1 MKSFPKI
8 LFPVDYSD
16 SSAKAVPYVRD
27 MVRRNQA
34 ELTVFHSLPLMTLP
48 VATGDFLGAVPMAP
62 ATPEIRTGEQERLAF
77 FTAKHFSDLKTRQV
91 LADGEAAPA
100 LEEEVAKSGIDL
112 VMMPTHGAG
121 VFRRLLLGSVA
132 AKILHDL
139 SCAVWT
145 FVPGHTK
152 AFDETSSFRSIVCA
166 LTGRPEDDADIA
178 RKAAEISR
186 DTQARLTLVHV
197 VEPPP
202 VTWEFD
208 FEPYRSKLMG
218 DAEARLLKLDA
229 ELGLEAGVRVVCD
242 MIPRG
247 IHEVCAEE
255 EASLLVVGR
264 GHARDGLGRI
274 WSQLYETIREAPCP
288 VLSV

>member
-16 SSAKAVPYVRD
+16 ASAKAVPYVRD

-34 ELTVFHSLPLMTLP
+34 ELTVFHSLPLISLP

-62 ATPEIRTGEQERLAF
+62 ATPEIRAVEKERLAF
-77 FTAKHFSDLKTRQV
+77 FTAKHFSDLHTRQV
-91 LADGEAAPA
+91 LADGEAAPS
-100 LEEEVAKSGIDL
+100 LEEEVAQHGIDL

-121 VFRRLLLGSVA
+121 AIRRLLLGSVA

-139 SCAVWT
+139 NCAVWT

-152 AFDETSSFRSIVCA
+152 DFNEAAGFRSIVCA
-166 LTGRPEDDADIA
+166 LTGHIEEDAVIA
-178 RKAAEISR
+178 RKAGEFAREHQS
-186 DTQARLTLVHV
+186 RLTLVHV

-208 FEPYRSKLMG
+208 FESYRDKLMG
-218 DAEARLLKLDA
+218 DAEARLLKLDS
-229 ELGLEAGVRVVCD
+229 ELGLEAGVRIVCD

-247 IHEVCAEE
+247 IHDVCTEE
-255 EASLLVVGR
+255 EASLLIVGR

-274 WSQLYETIREAPCP
+274 WSQLYSTIREAPCP

>member
-1 MKSFPKI
+1 MKSFAKI
-8 LFPVDYSD
+8 LFPVDYSEA
-16 SSAKAVPYVRD
+16 SAKAAPFVRE
-27 MVRRNQA
+27 MAQRNQA
-34 ELTVFHSLPLMTLP
+34 ELTVFHALPLMSLP

-62 ATPEIRTGEQERLAF
+62 ATPEIRAGEQERLAF
-77 FTAKHFSDLKTRQV
+77 FAAKHFGALNTRLM

-100 LEEEVAKSGIDL
+100 LEEEVAKHGVDL

-121 VFRRLLLGSVA
+121 VFRRLLLGSVT

-145 FVPGHTK
+145 FVPGHAK
-152 AFDETSSFRSIVCA
+152 DYDEGTAFRSIVCA
-166 LTGRPEDDADIA
+166 LTGRPEDDAAIA
-178 RKAAEISR
+178 RRAAEISR
-186 DTQARLTLVHV
+186 ETQGRLTLVHV

-208 FEPYRSKLMG
+208 FEPYREKLMA
-218 DAEARLLKLDA
+218 DAEARLLQLDA

-247 IHEVCAEE
+247 VHEVCTEE
-255 EASLLVVGR
+255 EASLLIVGR
-264 GHARDGLGRI
+264 GHAREALGRV

>member
-8 LFPVDYSD
+8 LFPVDYSE
-16 SSAKAVPYVRD
+16 SSAKAVPFVRD

-34 ELTVFHSLPLMTLP
+34 ELTVFHSIPLMSLP
-48 VATGDFLGAVPMAP
+48 VATGDFMGAVPMAP
-62 ATPEIRTGEQERLAF
+62 ATPEIRAAEQERLAF
-77 FTAKHFSDLKTRQV
+77 FTTKHFSDLNARQV
-91 LADGEAAPA
+91 LADGEATPA
-100 LEEEVAKSGIDL
+100 LEEEVARHHIDL
-112 VMMPTHGAG
+112 VMLPTHGAG

-139 SCAVWT
+139 KCAVWT

-152 AFDETSSFRSIVCA
+152 DFSEDSPIRSIVCA
-166 LTGRPEDDADIA
+166 LTGRAEDDAAIA
-178 RKAAEISR
+178 RQAGELAR
-186 DTQARLTLVHV
+186 DFEARLTLVHV

-208 FEPYRSKLMG
+208 FEPYRDKLMG

-229 ELGLEAGVRVVCD
+229 ELGLDAGVRIVCD

-247 IHEVCAEE
+247 IQSVCTEE
-255 EASLLVVGR
+255 EANLLIVGR

-274 WSQLYETIREAPCP
+274 WSQLYDTIREAPCP
-288 VLSV
+288 VLSI